1 MAKRLINAIGKG
13 LGKTATDA
21 IKGTAQRATRDIPS
35 TKSFY
40 NLGMGIGPFIRN
52 TVQSYGQ
59 NATSNA
65 NDIKNAKA
73 NLSFAKEN
81 VVTQKNMASQL
92 SALTSIMSDI
102 RKISLAQLDL
112 QRASIN
118 KRFGD
123 RSDYL
128 GTENTLENQKNA
140 SPKTTLSGTNNGEK
154 DGSLLGGALGFI
166 GRNPGIA
173 ASLLGLLAL
182 ANVKNI
188 KDFMND
194 TGLSKTLK
202 EGTKAAVEGIAG
214 LIASTIKSALLEGI
228 PTIFN
233 SIRDDLRKSLDLA
246 AKGDTRGAI
255 KAGTGAAA
263 TTGAVAGAVYGFRK
277 GKTFKGKVLGAAAG
291 GIAGFYGTDYL
302 GNTAA
307 DAIAPDPTLSNEDQA
322 AQKSGARQKLLE
334 VLEAAGMGYGV
345 YKLLGGGK
353 SIPTAPPTGT
363 TAPPTSEPR
372 TKAPPRPTPSGEK
385 PGFLKTA
392 EDKVRERAAR
402 MAAEKNSKSFFGRTL
417 ALLRKLIEKLGFK
430 RVMAFLALRFG
441 LAAGAGATGF
451 LAGPVGIIT
460 TILTVGWTLYEIYD
474 VLSELD
480 KESENDKTATSPK
493 ENSTP
498 TTSTSTAP
506 GATPTQTPA
515 GTVNAGEQNNSSDA
529 NPSAGGDYAN
539 PAPKAR
545 ALTGKVGDP
554 RDGHSHEGIDLTGD
568 EGSPI
573 SAVLDG
579 SVITAGFDAKLGNY
593 IKIQHDNGV
602 VSKYGHLS
610 KIFVEKGDQVK
621 KGQTIG
627 AMGNT
632 GSASRG
638 VHLHFEMRKGD
649 TLLNPQEQIRNLP
662 GSKNNAPGNAQNIS
676 GTQTAAPNAKGATLN
691 NMMEST
697 LGFDPSKLGVD
708 MSKELSGESIAK
720 LNAVYKDVSS
730 GSAVV
735 ASALNAINNNSQSNK
750 PAVTTPA
757 APAPTQK
764 ASETQSKEK
773 DHLWMFQNQNSP
785 YYG

>member
-59 NATSNA
+59 GGTSSA
-65 NDIKNAKA
+65 NDVKNAKA

-112 QRASIN
+112 QRASMN
-118 KRFGD
+118 RKFGD

-128 GTENTLENQKNA
+128 STENALENQKNA
-140 SPKTTLSGTNNGEK
+140 NPKATLSGTSDREK
-154 DGSLLGGALGFI
+154 DGSLLGSALGFI

-214 LIASTIKSALLEGI
+214 LIANTIKSALLEGI
-228 PTIFN
+228 PYVFN
-233 SIRDDLRKSLDLA
+233 LIRDDLRKAIDLA

-255 KAGTGAAA
+255 KAGTGAAS
-263 TTGAVAGAVYGFRK
+263 TTAAVAGAVYGFRK
-277 GKTFKGKVLGAAAG
+277 GKTFKGKVFGAAAG

-307 DAIAPDPTLSNEDQA
+307 DAIAPDQTLSKEDQA

-353 SIPTAPPTGT
+353 STPTAPTTGT

-385 PGFLKTA
+385 PGFTKTA
-392 EDKVRERAAR
+392 EDKIRERAAR

-460 TILTVGWTLYEIYD
+460 TILSVGWTLYEIYD

-480 KESENDKTATSPK
+480 KESESDRTVTSPN
-493 ENSTP
+493 ESSTP
-498 TTSTSTAP
+498 TPSTSTAP

-515 GTVNAGEQNNSSDA
+515 GTPNAREQNNNSDA
-529 NPSAGGDYAN
+529 SSSAGGDYAN

-545 ALTGKVGDP
+545 ALTGKVGDS
-554 RDGHSHEGIDLTGD
+554 RDGHSHEGIDLAGD
-568 EGSPI
+568 AGSPI
-573 SAVLDG
+573 AAAMDG
-579 SVITAGFDAKLGNY
+579 IVITSAFDSKTGLGNY
-593 IKIQHDNGV
+593 IKIEHPDGTV
-602 VSKYGHLS
+602 TKYGHLQES
-610 KIFVEKGDQVK
+610 FVK
-621 KGQTIG
+621 KVT
-627 AMGNT
+627 
-632 GSASRG
+632 
-638 VHLHFEMRKGD
+638 K
-649 TLLNPQEQIRNLP
+649 
-662 GSKNNAPGNAQNIS
+662 SK
-676 GTQTAAPNAKGATLN
+676 
-691 NMMEST
+691 
-697 LGFDPSKLGVD
+697 
-708 MSKELSGESIAK
+708 
-720 LNAVYKDVSS
+720 
-730 GSAVV
+730 
-735 ASALNAINNNSQSNK
+735 
-750 PAVTTPA
+750 
-757 APAPTQK
+757 K
-764 ASETQSKEK
+764 ARQ
-773 DHLWMFQNQNSP
+773 
-785 YYG
+785 